1 MKTPIVFTV
10 EGTSV
15 SRKNRVFGAHLE
27 RGWEVGDGGLFGIC
41 LCDKILS
48 AVVGVVVIVDR
59 VYITLFSAL
68 EETHCARIRFCL
80 RP

>member
-1 MKTPIVFTV
+1 M
-10 EGTSV
+10 G
-15 SRKNRVFGAHLE
+15 G
-27 RGWEVGDGGLFGIC
+27 GGLFGIC
-41 LCDKILS
+41 LCDKILN